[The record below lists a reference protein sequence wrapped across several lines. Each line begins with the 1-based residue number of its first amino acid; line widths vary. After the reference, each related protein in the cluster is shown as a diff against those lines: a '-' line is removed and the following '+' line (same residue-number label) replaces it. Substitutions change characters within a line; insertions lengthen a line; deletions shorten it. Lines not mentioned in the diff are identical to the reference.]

1 MDMNLAPYIRA
12 YLGMMKEL
20 GVAAVT
26 PGGVQLNTT
35 RDVVDNAPRRYGRV
49 NRGIATISADVL
61 GVPVWAYVFAPVR
74 QHVTPPEQCYRIRLC
89 KPDHEGRSI

>member
-1 MDMNLAPYIRA
+1 MNLNLAPYVRA
-12 YLGMMKEL
+12 YMDMTKEL
-20 GVAAVT
+20 RVASVT

-35 RDVVDNAPRRYGRV
+35 RDIIENAPRRYGRA

-74 QHVTPPEQCYRIRLC
+74 QHVTPPEQCYRIHLC
-89 KPDHEGRSI
+89 KPDHEGRRI

>member
-20 GVAAVT
+20 GVSAVT

-49 NRGIATISADVL
+49 NRL
-61 GVPVWAYVFAPVR
+61 
-74 QHVTPPEQCYRIRLC
+74 CIRARPAACHTAGAMLQ
-89 KPDHEGRSI
+89 DSLVQAGS